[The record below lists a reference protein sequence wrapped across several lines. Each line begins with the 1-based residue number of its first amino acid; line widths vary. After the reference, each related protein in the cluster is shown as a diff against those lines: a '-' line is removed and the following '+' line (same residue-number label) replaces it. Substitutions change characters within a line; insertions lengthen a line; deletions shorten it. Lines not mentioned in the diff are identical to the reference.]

1 MVALLLIPSEG
12 ATLSPA
18 RLALIAII
26 FSLILMSAWLAFR
39 PPQPDRLARTPL
51 ILLCALLSLTF
62 SLLLFLLR
70 YLSPDT
76 HLPLYTRLS
85 PLLWYLLI
93 LSLQLPLSLL

>member
-1 MVALLLIPSEG
+1 MEGAIALIALLLIPSEG

-26 FSLILMSAWLAFR
+26 FSLILISARLTFC
-39 PPQPDRLARTPL
+39 PPQPDRLAQTPL

-70 YLSPDT
+70 YLNPDS
-76 HLPLYTRLS
+76 LPPLYTRLS
-85 PLLWYLLI
+85 PLL
-93 LSLQLPLSLL
+93 